1 MIRESLGRATAPVNE
16 TLMAFDFGLRR
27 IGVAVGN
34 RMLATA
40 NALDT
45 LHSSAGGPD
54 YRAIAR
60 LVDEWRPDRLIVGS
74 PLGLDGKA
82 NPMTRAADRFAKE
95 LVTRFALPIERI
107 DERHTSVEA
116 ADMIRTARRA
126 GRRRR
131 ARAEDVDKL
140 AAQVILRSWLDR
152 NAIPPDGTDA
162 TPD

>member
-1 MIRESLGRATAPVNE
+1 
-16 TLMAFDFGLRR
+16 MAFDFGLRR

-34 RMLATA
+34 RLLATA
-40 NALDT
+40 NALST
-45 LHSSAGGPD
+45 LHSPADGPD
-54 YRAIAR
+54 YDAIGR
-60 LVDEWRPDRLIVGS
+60 LVDEWRPARLIVGA

-82 NPMTRAADRFAKE
+82 TAMSRATDRFAKQ
-95 LVTRFALPIERI
+95 LVARFALPVERI

-152 NAIPPDGTDA
+152 NAITTDGTDA
-162 TPD
+162 TSD

>member
-1 MIRESLGRATAPVNE
+1 MIREPRERSGATANE

-34 RMLATA
+34 RLLATA
-40 NALDT
+40 NALET
-45 LHSSAGGPD
+45 LHSRAGATD
-54 YRAIAR
+54 FDAIER
-60 LVDEWRPDRLIVGS
+60 LIDEWQPSRLIVGS
-74 PLGLDGKA
+74 PLGLDGEA
-82 NPMTRAADRFAKE
+82 TAMSRAADRFARQ
-95 LVTRFALPIERI
+95 LHGRFALPVERI
-107 DERHTSVEA
+107 DERHSSVEA

-152 NAIPPDGTDA
+152 NATTPNGTDGTSD
-162 TPD
+162 